1 MLLGNELFGIAFTGV
16 IWGIVLSIAST
27 GFLQQHGT
35 KIRWIFL
42 RILIIKYVS
51 QYREMTRTEA
61 GRTGPWYYS
70 FIISMNGPLV
80 AAVIGLILRSN

>member
-1 MLLGNELFGIAFTGV
+1 MLLSNVLLAIALASVVWGVVSSLVITNALQKRGI
-16 IWGIVLSIAST
+16 
-27 GFLQQHGT
+27 

-51 QYREMTRTEA
+51 QYREMTRTET

-70 FIISMNGPLV
+70 FIISMNVALV
-80 AAVIGLILRSN
+80 AVVAGLILRAL